1 MSEEMLTVE
10 EIAKELRVSPKTV
23 RSWITSGELVAL
35 DIGRE
40 YRISRANLEDFK
52 QRRQTDRRK
61 RTDEIKKER

>member
-1 MSEEMLTVE
+1 MTEEMLTVE

-35 DIGRE
+35 DVGRE
-40 YRISRANLEDFK
+40 YRISRTHLEDFK

-61 RTDEIKKER
+61 RKNETGKEL

>member
-40 YRISRANLEDFK
+40 YRISRAHLEGFK

-61 RTDEIKKER
+61 KINEIKKEF

>member
-40 YRISRANLEDFK
+40 YRISRSNLEDFK

-61 RTDEIKKER
+61 RTDEIK

>member
-10 EIAKELRVSPKTV
+10 EIAKELRISPKTV

-40 YRISRANLEDFK
+40 YRISRAHLEDFK
-52 QRRQTDRRK
+52 QRRQTDRRRK
-61 RTDEIKKER
+61 TDETKKEL